1 MPNVWEKVY
10 TTIIYFLNHH
20 KKLLKAVIN
29 IFFFFE
35 PRERF
40 DKKNSSLIELTCE
53 MNILYT
59 KINSPVKTFF
69 KTK

>member
-1 MPNVWEKVY
+1 MPNVWEKIY

-20 KKLLKAVIN
+20 KKLLKAVTN
-29 IFFFFE
+29 IFLF
-35 PRERF
+35 
-40 DKKNSSLIELTCE
+40 ELTCE